1 VWHGEQCVERGSR
14 ERAEPR
20 VRVLIADDNDTLR
33 MLYMRLFGGVAGV
46 SSLVAAEDGHD
57 AVLIARRLRCQIA
70 ILDFNM
76 PRLDGVDAALLLR
89 RERPATR
96 VAVQSSDPDS
106 LEARA
111 TGLGL
116 ALFDK
121 LEFERVLA
129 WVALEVAAW
138 AGRGPTTVAQL
149 APRRDFSCSS
159 CGYGVVS
166 REPPECCPMCQRMTS
181 WHHLAS
187 EAPGYCYE
195 SS

>member
-1 VWHGEQCVERGSR
+1 VWHGEQCVERGLR
-14 ERAEPR
+14 ERVEPR

-33 MLYMRLFGGVAGV
+33 MLYMRLLRGVAGV

-57 AVLIARRLRCQIA
+57 AVLIARRLSCQIA

-116 ALFDK
+116 AVFDK

-129 WVALEVAAW
+129 WVALQVAAW
-138 AGRGPTTVAQL
+138 ERRGPGDRGTAR
-149 APRRDFSCSS
+149 A
-159 CGYGVVS
+159 
-166 REPPECCPMCQRMTS
+166 
-181 WHHLAS
+181 A
-187 EAPGYCYE
+187 A
-195 SS
+195 